1 MYLNTFKLQV
11 LFFVAIEKTKNMH
24 MKKADEEK
32 YHRSACAISMALE
45 AIGDKWSLLILRDL
59 MFTTKRSY
67 GELQSSDEKIA
78 TNILAARLQSL
89 EANGLIRKS
98 ADPHHGRRNLYFLT
112 EKGIDLLPVI
122 IELRQW
128 TEKHH
133 ADSGGCTDILKLNN
147 KNRKEVLANYKKKLK
162 KIHCTQ

>member
-1 MYLNTFKLQV
+1 
-11 LFFVAIEKTKNMH
+11 
-24 MKKADEEK
+24 MKKYDDEICR
-32 YHRSACAISMALE
+32 RSFCAISMALD

-59 MFTTKRSY
+59 MFTGKRSY

-89 EANGLIRKS
+89 ETNGLIRK
-98 ADPHHGRRNLYFLT
+98 AIDPNNGRRTLYFLT

-128 TEKHH
+128 TEKHNTD
-133 ADSGGCTDILKLNN
+133 AEGCSNALKLNE
-147 KNRKEVLANYKKKLK
+147 KNRKEVLNAYKKKLK
-162 KIHCTQ
+162 AEHCMK